1 MLGKVLAYDPDEML
15 PASKYMDT
23 TKQQFPRRW
32 IKASLLGLNVSGDLL
47 AVLCN
52 GNVCFVD
59 SDTDALKLQGAENDM
74 LTDHSK

>member
-1 MLGKVLAYDPDEML
+1 M
-15 PASKYMDT
+15 
-23 TKQQFPRRW
+23 
-32 IKASLLGLNVSGDLL
+32 DLL